1 MTNSDTTPKPPPRS
15 VGTFFRTRAMRFF
28 IMLVL
33 IVLMTIPIGMVA
45 FVVADRADYQQAA
58 IREVSS
64 QWGGRVE
71 VKGAVF
77 EVPVLRRVEREIEEE
92 DGTVRIEEKIVA
104 GEPLVFLPETADLTA
119 TSNTEIRH
127 RGIFEI
133 PVYGVDA
140 TFRARFDRTR
150 AASLLSDDET
160 AVWAKA
166 RLGLLL
172 TGRSFFGETVAIV
185 DGTKVDLEPG
195 TPVGQPG
202 VQVAHPFAKNTIDVE
217 IRFGL
222 NGAQSLGFDALARQT
237 DIALTSDWP
246 DPSFAGRY
254 LPTEREIT
262 EDGFT
267 ARWSVPHLA
276 RNTPLAGR
284 GTSLLDGISDSHY
297 GRHGFGNYGFG
308 VRLIQPVDFYQQTS
322 RAVKYGVLFIALT
335 FISVFLMERY
345 STRAVHPAQYILIGV
360 AQTVFFLLL
369 LSLSEQIGFLW
380 AYLAAAGATVG
391 LVTFYGASALRLGRR
406 AWLLGGLLA
415 ALYGTLYL
423 ILQSRDYSILAGSIL
438 AFLAVAAAMIMTRNE
453 DWYGPAETSGSAGD
467 KADPS
472 LQGVSSAP

>member
-45 FVVADRADYQQAA
+45 FVVEDRADYQRTA

-77 EVPVLRRVEREIEEE
+77 RVPVLRRVEREIEEE

-104 GEPLVFLPETADLTA
+104 GEPLVFLPETVDLVADKT
-119 TSNTEIRH
+119 TEIRK

-133 PVYGVDA
+133 PVYGMEA
-140 TFRARFDRTR
+140 SFRARFDRTR
-150 AASLLSDDET
+150 AASLLADDET

-166 RLGLLL
+166 RLGLIL
-172 TGRSFFGETVAIV
+172 TGRSFFGDTVAIV
-185 DGTKVDLEPG
+185 DGTEVDLEPG

-202 VQVAHPFAKNTIDVE
+202 VQVAHPFSKDVMDVE
-217 IRFGL
+217 VRFGL

-237 DIALTSDWP
+237 DVTLTSDWP
-246 DPSFAGRY
+246 DPSFSGRY
-254 LPTEREIT
+254 LPTERDISAE
-262 EDGFT
+262 GFT

-284 GTSLLDGISDSHY
+284 GTGLLETVADTGGY
-297 GRHGFGNYGFG
+297 GRHHGFGTYGFG
-308 VRLIQPVDFYQQTS
+308 VRFIQPVDFYQQTS

-345 STRAVHPAQYILIGV
+345 SNRAVHPAQYILIGV

-391 LVTFYGASALRLGRR
+391 LVTFYGASALRLGKR
-406 AWLLGGLLA
+406 AWLLGGLARGPLRH
-415 ALYGTLYL
+415 ALPDPAKPG
-423 ILQSRDYSILAGSIL
+423 LQHPRRLHPRLPRG
-438 AFLAVAAAMIMTRNE
+438 
-453 DWYGPAETSGSAGD
+453 GCGD
-467 KADPS
+467 DHDPKRR
-472 LQGVSSAP
+472 LVRTGGNVGQCGGQG